1 MAGDPYQLQE
11 FSKTLLFP
19 TDTLLQQDIPLWM
32 RFFAFE
38 YSSTAYG
45 RVEAQSR
52 STGYAPTLGIPI
64 FSNMKAQIT
73 VPAQVSFISNTSL
86 KYTNATTKAKQVFP
100 LPSLFT
106 KIPGLGT
113 AGFMRGIL
121 EDVIGWG
128 RGIKGFD
135 SEIKPPDQYDLTFV
149 GGGPSRSY
157 TVSIVMP
164 CISVE
169 DSVAASSIARMFE
182 ALSLPTASGFG
193 SSSNIKFYHP
203 PMWSFGIGKSLDSF
217 TYDKD
222 WSGYPQLSVLQTV
235 KVKKVPLEISSVVGV
250 GSEGQLKP
258 AVHVVS
264 LVFSEMEP
272 AVRFPGYGATT
283 SGGFSRT
290 TDKIVNRSSVMVSG
304 PIRGLGGII

>member
-1 MAGDPYQLQE
+1 M
-11 FSKTLLFP
+11 
-19 TDTLLQQDIPLWM
+19 
-32 RFFAFE
+32 
-38 YSSTAYG
+38 
-45 RVEAQSR
+45 
-52 STGYAPTLGIPI
+52 

-86 KYTNATTKAKQVFP
+86 KYTNATTRAKQV
-100 LPSLFT
+100 LPAIVNFFARKL
-106 KIPGLGT
+106 PGMGT
-113 AGFMRGIL
+113 AGL
-121 EDVIGWG
+121 VADLASEAIGWG
-128 RGIKGFD
+128 RGLAGYD

-157 TVSIVMP
+157 TVSIIMP
-164 CISVE
+164 CLSVE
-169 DSVAASSIARMFE
+169 DSIAAGKITRMFE

-193 SSSNIKFYHP
+193 SVSNIKFYHP

-235 KVKKVPLEISSVVGV
+235 KTKKVPLEISSVVGV

-272 AVRFPGYGATT
+272 AVRFPGYGAAV
-283 SGGFSRT
+283 SAGFSQT
-290 TDKIVNRSSVMVSG
+290 TDKIVNRSTVMVAG
-304 PIRGLGGII
+304 PVRGLGGII